1 MMDKKMTKKNKVFIL
16 NSKIIRKNW
25 RLYSEYFFL
34 TVVWNFIPIIVA
46 LIINYLLDSL
56 NERITTEY
64 FLAVGGLLL
73 ISLANVLIL
82 KRSVVIEVLIRF
94 FSGKQMRKNILNEI
108 LEKTGLTGIQSGT
121 IVDVLNNDINTLEYI
136 VLTEI
141 DFVVQVIFMFGSF
154 IILGRINSGMM
165 LFSIMPMIFLI
176 FLTIKLDEVLK
187 YKYSEQR
194 DENIAFSSFLDE
206 VIRKRE
212 IIQFYGSEQV
222 ITTLKRLSFFRGKS
236 KLKKEKLGIFVKEN
250 IVMINNLGIALVLI
264 FCIFLV
270 KFNYEIT
277 IGELSIFINYIS
289 YGYLCVESLN
299 TAYST
304 MKYSDDSIHRLSEVL
319 GANEV
324 KVVDILSKDF
334 SENIIET
341 REGEVEKIEFRNYRI
356 SSKDIVHNFVIN
368 KGDIVLLQGNNGSGK
383 SRFLKSILGK
393 EEYQGQIL
401 IDGIE
406 AKKYSGK
413 IGYIS
418 QNHNLFNDTILN
430 NLTLFQINMDIE
442 KVQKALEKTN
452 LYGDMRGWK
461 WNSDRKIGVNG
472 ERLSSGQKQRLLIS
486 RMLYEDA
493 SICLLDNPVGALD
506 TQNRKEILSELL
518 HMNNKIIFICNEKVE
533 IGDLY
538 SKMLYFDNCCFV
550 EKGVTGK

>member
-1 MMDKKMTKKNKVFIL
+1 MMDKMMIKNNKLLML

-25 RLYSEYFFL
+25 SLYSGYFFL
-34 TVVWNFIPIIVA
+34 TVIWNFIPIIVA
-46 LIINYLLDSL
+46 LIINFLLDNL
-56 NERITTEY
+56 NEEIEINY
-64 FLAVGGLLL
+64 FFAVGGLLL

-82 KRSVVIEVLIRF
+82 KKSVVIEVLIRF
-94 FSGKQMRKNILNEI
+94 FTGKQMRKNILSEI
-108 LEKTGLTGIQSGT
+108 LEKTKLTGIQSGT
-121 IVDVLNNDINTLEYI
+121 VVDVLNNDINTLEYI
-136 VLTEI
+136 ILTEI
-141 DFVVQVIFMFGSF
+141 DFAVQVIFMLGSF

-165 LFSIMPMIFLI
+165 LFSIIPMFFLA

-187 YKYSEQR
+187 NKYSEQR

-212 IIQFYGSEQV
+212 TVQFYGSEQV
-222 ITTLKRLSFFRGKS
+222 ITILKRLSLSRGES
-236 KLKKEKLGIFVKEN
+236 KLRKEKLGVFVKEN

-264 FCIFLV
+264 LCALLV
-270 KFNYEIT
+270 KFNYKIT

-319 GANEV
+319 DTEEV
-324 KVVDILSKDF
+324 KMVNILSKDF
-334 SENIIET
+334 SENIIEK
-341 REGEVEKIEFRNYRI
+341 GKWGAEKIEFRNYKI

-393 EEYQGQIL
+393 GEYQGEIL

-406 AKKYSGK
+406 AKKYNGK

-430 NLTLFQINMDIE
+430 NLTLFQINMDTG
-442 KVQKALEKTN
+442 KAQKALERTN
-452 LYGDMRGWK
+452 LYDGMKGWE

-486 RMLYEDA
+486 RMFYEDP

-506 TQNRKEILSELL
+506 AENRKEILDELL
-518 HMNNKIIFICNEKVE
+518 HMNNKIVFICNEKTE
-533 IGDLY
+533 MGGLY
-538 SKMLYFDNCCFV
+538 SKILYFDTCCFT
-550 EKGVTGK
+550 EKGVPGK